1 LVALATLYSLLV
13 APWLLKKKN
22 RADPDEE
29 EGRVDLAAV
38 YGVDDDLWEL
48 FVKPGC
54 EADGEP
60 LKEVGMGRD
69 FGLNPI
75 LVLRQGEAVPV
86 EGEDFVLREND
97 VVAVTGK
104 EAKIREFEERQPEM
118 VVMGRPDSRKEFSWS
133 AFELVEVVTPP
144 RSDAV
149 GRTLRDLRM
158 RNETDLT
165 CIGLWRGD
173 RPYRTGTRD
182 LKLAAGDGLLLFGA
196 REKVR
201 GFRPAPP
208 RSFPGSS
215 STPRGPTAISG
226 HWWPWR

>member
-1 LVALATLYSLLV
+1 
-13 APWLLKKKN
+13 
-22 RADPDEE
+22 
-29 EGRVDLAAV
+29 
-38 YGVDDDLWEL
+38 
-48 FVKPGC
+48 
-54 EADGEP
+54 
-60 LKEVGMGRD
+60 
-69 FGLNPI
+69 
-75 LVLRQGEAVPV
+75 
-86 EGEDFVLREND
+86 
-97 VVAVTGK
+97 
-104 EAKIREFEERQPEM
+104 
-118 VVMGRPDSRKEFSWS
+118 MGRPDSRKEFSWS